1 MLIFEKKKMRL
12 FLSLFVFFVGFFAS
26 AQQKDTCMTLTS
38 SLSKANA
45 DKLVIACSCDLAEFS
60 IQIYS
65 RWGQLVYEAKTF
77 MTPFD
82 LDVNARSGKKNQEVQ
97 VFGEGTYLYKIHYR
111 KYNTQEYIDATGYIT
126 IL

>member
-1 MLIFEKKKMRL
+1 MRL
-12 FLSLFVFFVGFFAS
+12 FLFACLFFLGFSAS
-26 AQQKDTCMTLTS
+26 AQQKDTCMTLPS
-38 SLSKANA
+38 SLSKVNA

-77 MTPFD
+77 ITPFD
-82 LDVNARSGKKNQEVQ
+82 LDLNARTGKKNQEVQ
-97 VFGEGTYLYKIHYR
+97 VFGEGTYVYKIRYR
-111 KYNTQEYIDATGYIT
+111 KYNSQEYIDVTGYIT

>member
-12 FLSLFVFFVGFFAS
+12 FLFVCVFFIGFFAS
-26 AQQKDTCMTLTS
+26 AQQKDTCMTLPL
-38 SLSKANA
+38 SLSKVNA

-82 LDVNARSGKKNQEVQ
+82 LDVNERTGKKNQEVQ
-97 VFGEGTYLYKIHYR
+97 IFGEGTYLYKIHYR
-111 KYNTQEYIDATGYIT
+111 KYNSQEYIDLTGYIT